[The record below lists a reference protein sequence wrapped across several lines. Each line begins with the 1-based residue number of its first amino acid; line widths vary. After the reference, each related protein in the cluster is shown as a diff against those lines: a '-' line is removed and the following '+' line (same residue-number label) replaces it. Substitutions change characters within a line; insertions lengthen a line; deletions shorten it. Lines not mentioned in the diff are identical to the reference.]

1 MSPRLSG
8 ISGPFQGTTFSLTA
22 SEVSIGR
29 DATNQLWISDPAL
42 SRRHCLLIQKGE
54 QVTIRD
60 LASLN
65 GTFVNGMTVDELP
78 LRHGDQILVGGSV
91 LTFLLTGE
99 EDAPQRNDVAFTET
113 VALKEFPVVL
123 PSRSAVSRQPD
134 KSSAQLSQAARQLG
148 DLNALLKVA
157 TGIGGIRD
165 LDSLQWQL
173 LGLIFDVVP
182 AERGA
187 ILLFEQPEEFRSV
200 VAWDRVRGPGH
211 PVQVSRTIVRRVA
224 RERVGLLVHDVMND
238 GAFSEVATLAE
249 SHVCRVLCVPITV
262 AGRVQ
267 GAIYLDSQHPS
278 EQFDES
284 RLQIMAA
291 IADIAALAVD
301 HVRHLEQLRKENQEL
316 RAEINLDH
324 NMVGGSQ
331 GLRKIL
337 ELVRRVAPTDATVL
351 IQGES
356 GTGKEL
362 VARAIQRNSPR
373 AERPFISINCAA
385 IPDTLIESE
394 LFGHEKGAFTG
405 ATVRKKG
412 KVEAAEGGTLFL
424 DEIGEL
430 ALGLQAKLLRL
441 LQEREFERV
450 GSTQPTKLDVR
461 VIAATNRNLAEVVK
475 AGNFRDDL
483 YHRLNVVALTMPALR
498 ERREDIP
505 ALVEYFIAKASRK
518 SKMRVKPVSPE
529 AMACLIKYDWPGNV
543 RELENALER
552 ALVLGCEEIILRDDL
567 PDTIL
572 EAGSQGSGPVTQYDD
587 AIIDFKKQLVRQAL
601 ESAKGSYLEAAKAL
615 GMHPNSLL
623 RLIRKLN
630 IRSVADGGPSAAT
643 MV

>member
-1 MSPRLSG
+1 MAIRSSSVARCSH
-8 ISGPFQGTTFSLTA
+8 F
-22 SEVSIGR
+22 
-29 DATNQLWISDPAL
+29 
-42 SRRHCLLIQKGE
+42 CLREKKTL
-54 QVTIRD
+54 
-60 LASLN
+60 
-65 GTFVNGMTVDELP
+65 
-78 LRHGDQILVGGSV
+78 
-91 LTFLLTGE
+91 
-99 EDAPQRNDVAFTET
+99 PQRNDVAFTET
-113 VALKEFPVVL
+113 VALKEFPVDL
-123 PSRSAVSRQPD
+123 RSGSAVSRQPD
-134 KSSAQLSQAARQLG
+134 QSSAQLSQTARQLG

-187 ILLFEQPEEFRSV
+187 ILLFDQPEEFRSV
-200 VAWDRVRGPGH
+200 VAWDRVRGPGN

-238 GAFSEVATLAE
+238 GVFSEVATLTK

-262 AGRVQ
+262 AGHVQ

-278 EQFDES
+278 DQFDES

-291 IADIAALAVD
+291 IADIAALAID

-483 YHRLNVVALTMPALR
+483 YHRLNVVSLTMPALR

-552 ALVLGCEEIILRDDL
+552 ALVLGSEDVILRDDL

-572 EAGSQGSGPVTQYDD
+572 EAGSQGSGPITQYDD
-587 AIIDFKKQLVRQAL
+587 AIVDFKKQLVRQAL
-601 ESAKGSYLEAAKAL
+601 DSAKGSYLEAAKAL

-630 IRSVADGGPSAAT
+630 IRSAAESGPSAAT
-643 MV
+643 SV